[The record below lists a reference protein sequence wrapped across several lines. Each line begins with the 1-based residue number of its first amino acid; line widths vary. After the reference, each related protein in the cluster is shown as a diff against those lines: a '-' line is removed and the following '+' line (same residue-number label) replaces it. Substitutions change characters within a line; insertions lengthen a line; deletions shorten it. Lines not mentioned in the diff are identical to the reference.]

1 MITQTINL
9 SMVPGVVCPAIHVSQ
24 YDNDSGELI
33 FNLYTASGA
42 FSIPGSSAVV
52 INGTKPDGYGFSYS
66 ATYSGNVVTADL
78 TQQMTAVVGE
88 VKCELRITKGSDVIG
103 TQNFTLVVE
112 PAALDNNTVISD
124 SDIPAIAAA
133 ADAAASAASSAS
145 QSAESAAQAAST
157 LTTAVK
163 YSDIYNGLDY
173 SGTAQKK
180 PLDAL
185 QGAIL
190 QTQGKK
196 LGGIAS
202 IANGTDLNTM
212 TSIGEYQFS
221 SNTALTLVHCPITIG
236 GRLTVEAGIG
246 INSSQ
251 YIRQTIMR
259 YNRADEIFTRVS
271 VDTGSSWTNWFQFT
285 LTDTGA

>member
-133 ADAAASAASSAS
+133 ADYAAEAASSA
-145 QSAESAAQAAST
+145 ADAAST
-157 LTTAVK
+157 LASAVK
-163 YSDIYNGLDY
+163 YTDIYNGLDY

-196 LGGIAS
+196 LGGITS
-202 IANGTDLNTM
+202 LSNGADLNTI
-212 TSIGEYQFS
+212 TRIDEYQFS
-221 SNTALTLVHCPITIG
+221 SNTASTLVHCPITIG
-236 GRLTVEAGIG
+236 GRLTVEGGIG
-246 INSSQ
+246 ITSSQ
-251 YIRQTIMR
+251 YIRQTIRR
-259 YNRADEIFTRVS
+259 YNRAEEIFTRVS
-271 VDTGSSWTNWFQFT
+271 ADAGVNWTNWYQFT